1 MTGLANFGPDVHPE
15 PLSNPSRSGGRPRYG
30 SASESGARS
39 APHAGTRERW
49 RMGVEA
55 RALLLVT
62 AVLVTFGLAVL
73 YSASFIVAV
82 NQGHPGH
89 FYMLRQAQ
97 GVFVGVVA
105 FALAAK
111 IDADWWRRLAWPIMI
126 LSMLA
131 MLVTVLSFTKSIAP
145 VHLGARR
152 YLYGGSIQPSEFAKF
167 AVVAWTAMLL
177 VKKGEAVRRLG
188 KGLLPFVVVI
198 GSLSVLAIRQPDYS
212 VAMTFC
218 LLMAVLLFVGG
229 ARVAHFLFLG
239 ALGFGLLFQKAS
251 SNDYIRERLRS
262 FTAGEQ
268 ADTAH
273 KSGTADQQFQSGV
286 AVGSGGLI
294 GVGFG
299 EGNQQ
304 RGWLPLAYNDFIGS
318 VVGEEFGFLGI
329 AGITLAFGLYGWL
342 GFRIARQARTPF
354 ASILAVGLTFMT
366 VLTAFIH
373 LGVVIGLLPNTGLT
387 LPFVSYGRSNL
398 VLTLGMTGI
407 LVNVGSLRERVYGES
422 ATDPLQATPA

>member
-1 MTGLANFGPDVHPE
+1 MTGMVNFGPDVQPDR
-15 PLSNPSRSGGRPRYG
+15 SSSASRSGGRPAIG
-30 SASESGARS
+30 SASESGGRPALQ
-39 APHAGTRERW
+39 AGTRERW

-82 NQGHPGH
+82 NQGNPGH
-89 FYMLRQAQ
+89 FYMLRQAM
-97 GVFVGVVA
+97 GVVVGLVA

-131 MLVTVLSFTKSIAP
+131 MLVTVLPFTHAIAP

-198 GSLSVLAIRQPDYS
+198 GSLSALAMLQPDYS
-212 VAMTFC
+212 IAMTFC

-229 ARVAHFLFLG
+229 ARVAHFVFLG
-239 ALGFGLLFQKAS
+239 AVAFGLLFHQAYNS
-251 SNDYIRERLRS
+251 PYIRERLRS

-268 ADTAH
+268 SDAAH

-286 AVGSGGLI
+286 AVGSGGLV

-342 GFRIARQARTPF
+342 GFRIARHARTPF

-407 LVNVGSLRERVYGES
+407 LVNVGSQRERVYGES
-422 ATDPLQATPA
+422 ATDPLQATIA